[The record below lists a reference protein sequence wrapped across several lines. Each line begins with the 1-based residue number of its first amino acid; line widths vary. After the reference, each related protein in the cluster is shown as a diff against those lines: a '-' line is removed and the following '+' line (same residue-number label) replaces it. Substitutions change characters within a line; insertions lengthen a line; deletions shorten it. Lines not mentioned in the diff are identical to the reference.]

1 MSNPHQCPVC
11 EHVFANVNI
20 PNSDVVLCCNG
31 GPTTGIVTQPEHP
44 MAALHPYHDPAD
56 VIKVPVLQAT
66 REQTEAVIVAWR
78 KQRAKRLE
86 QNRIMEASKKIEIS
100 LSSWLLEVF
109 KQQKFEGMLIKGR
122 ITGLSDS
129 EVPIVEDKEAFMN
142 HIKATG
148 ELELLQFRLGV
159 GAVNERTEAGVKVP
173 GIAFIKV
180 YDLFD
185 NKVK

>member
-1 MSNPHQCPVC
+1 MTSYQCPEC
-11 EHVFANVNI
+11 EHVFANVEI
-20 PNSDVVLCCNG
+20 PNSDTIICCSG
-31 GPTTGIVTQPEHP
+31 GPTTGIVTQPEHKP
-44 MAALHPYHDPAD
+44 TELRPYHDPSE
-56 VIKVPVLQAT
+56 VIQVPVLQAT

-86 QNRIMEASKKIEIS
+86 ENRIMEASKKVELA

-122 ITGLSDS
+122 ITGLSES
-129 EVPIVEDKEAFMN
+129 EVPIVEDKEAFMA

-159 GAVNERTEAGVKVP
+159 GAVNERTEQGVKVP

-180 YDLFD
+180 HDLFD